1 MFICL
6 IGIDGSGKTT
16 AAQAL
21 VKRAESLGLNAT
33 YTWGKYESIFFK
45 ILIRIKNT
53 FFVRERDWRENFERS
68 RTMKTSLFA
77 NRFAA
82 WLYETYLLVSYW
94 FKIVFKVG
102 LPLLIGKDCICD
114 RYVYDTFVDLA
125 IDLGYSDQT
134 MLAKMERY
142 MRYVPKPDIVF
153 HFSVPAT
160 VAMNRKGDIP
170 SRDIWNEK
178 SRRYHLFTDV
188 EEIISLDGTLSV
200 NALLE
205 QIEIHLADRM
215 RRKGV

>member
-16 AAQAL
+16 VAQAL
-21 VKRAESLGLNAT
+21 VKRAKALGLNAT
-33 YTWGKYESIFFK
+33 YTWCKFESHLFK
-45 ILIRIKNT
+45 VLIYLKNT
-53 FFVRERDWRENFERS
+53 LFVRERDWRENYQRS
-68 RTMKTSLFA
+68 RTIKTSLFA

-82 WLYETYLLVSYW
+82 RLYQTYLLVTYW
-94 FKIVFKVG
+94 FNIVFKVG
-102 LPLLIGKDCICD
+102 FPLLIGRDCICD

-125 IDLGYSDQT
+125 VDLRYSDQT
-134 MLAKMERY
+134 MLARIERY

-153 HFSVPAT
+153 HFSVPAD
-160 VAMNRKGDIP
+160 VAMDRKGDIP
-170 SRDIWNEK
+170 SRDVWDEK
-178 SRRYHLFTDV
+178 SRKYHLFTDV

-215 RRKGV
+215 RR